1 MLQNLLKYNLTFYLV
16 ILIIILFVSQI
27 NAQNKYAIDNLD
39 NQIDTSNVLS
49 VKDKIKLENEIDS
62 LLNLYTVAEAN
73 GNYKE
78 ALAFYDLYKV
88 YNDSLNNHINN
99 LDVTKLQIANIQLE
113 KENLKKDN
121 ELQTL
126 KLNQELGNYEILRK
140 DYNIRYWAFL
150 LLVLSFLGGF
160 FIYFYLK
167 QQKDE
172 IHQHNQKMIFE
183 NELFEK
189 SDVIGFE
196 LNPENF
202 TFKFVSK
209 NIKSF
214 LAHTVEEI
222 LDKQFLFFDLFPNSN
237 TIKSQILSNIN
248 SKKSH
253 FQFDLSI
260 IDKNKHEKLV
270 TVFFD
275 VKYLNDK
282 VEFIAGYFIDISEIT
297 QLINDLE
304 NTKTF
309 LNETNEAAKIGG
321 WSFNL
326 KTKELQWTEFI
337 CKLHGI
343 AINEQPNID
352 VALNYYKDGDSRER
366 IIRSFENAVQNQE
379 DYEGE
384 FEFVKKNGET
394 IWIFTNGKCIF
405 DKNEFI
411 RIDGVFQ
418 DITERKRLE
427 NNLNKAIKISFNQVN
442 KLQNFTQIV
451 SHNLRTNTASFF
463 GIIELLKDEKDATVR
478 LELIDILQENTWHL
492 QETLNNLNEIIKI
505 QGTEN
510 KQIKSID
517 VAQEIQNVL
526 IGLKVLFTNNQVNL
540 INNIPDGISI
550 NFIPAYF
557 ESILQNLL
565 TNAVKYRHP
574 NRLPEITLN
583 LNTDE
588 DFFILEVKDNGVGL
602 DLDQN
607 KDKVFGMYNT
617 FHKNKDARGIGLYIT
632 KNQIETLGGKIEMKS
647 KPDIGSIFILYFR
660 KTLEAEFMN

>member
-1 MLQNLLKYNLTFYLV
+1 MLQKQQKYCLYHCLV
-16 ILIIILFVSQI
+16 ILVIILFVMPI
-27 NAQNKYAIDNLD
+27 KAQNNYANDNLN
-39 NQIDTSNVLS
+39 NQFNVATTLS
-49 VKDKIKLENEIDS
+49 PEEKIKLENAIDS
-62 LLNLYTVAEAN
+62 LRNLYVVAEAN
-73 GNYKE
+73 GNFKE
-78 ALAFYDLYKV
+78 ALTIYELHKR
-88 YNDSLNNHINN
+88 YNDSLTNHINN
-99 LDVTKLQIANIQLE
+99 LDVTKMQIANIQLE
-113 KENLKKDN
+113 NENLTKDN

-126 KLNQELGNYEILRK
+126 KLDQELGYYKVLKKN
-140 DYNIRYWAFL
+140 YNIRYWAFL

-189 SDVIGFE
+189 SAVVGFE

-209 NIKSF
+209 NIASF
-214 LAHTVEEI
+214 LAHTEKEI
-222 LDKQFLFFDLFPNSN
+222 LNKQLLFFDLFPSPDA
-237 TIKSQILSNIN
+237 IKNQILSNI
-248 SKKSH
+248 KSNKTH
-253 FQFDLSI
+253 FQFDSFI
-260 IDKNKHEKLV
+260 IDKNNIETQV

-275 VKYLNDK
+275 IKYLQNK
-282 VEFIAGYFIDISEIT
+282 VEFIAGYFIDISEIS
-297 QLINDLE
+297 QLITDLE

-321 WSFNL
+321 WSFNI
-326 KTKELQWTEFI
+326 KIKELQWTDFTK
-337 CKLHGI
+337 KLHGI
-343 AINEQPNID
+343 PINEQPNTD
-352 VALNYYKDGDSRER
+352 VAFSYYKDGDSREG
-366 IIRSFENAVQNQE
+366 IIKSFENAVQNQE

-384 FEFVKKNGET
+384 FEFFKKNGDT

-418 DITERKRLE
+418 DITERKRLDD
-427 NNLNKAIKISFNQVN
+427 NLNKAIKISFNQVN

-463 GIIELLKDEKDATVR
+463 GIIDLLKDEKDAKVR
-478 LELIDILQENTWHL
+478 LELIDILQENTLHL

-505 QGTEN
+505 QGAEN

-517 VAQEIQNVL
+517 VAKEIQNVL
-526 IGLKVLFTNNQVNL
+526 TGLKVLFANHQVNL
-540 INNIPDGISI
+540 INNIPDGISL

-557 ESILQNLL
+557 ESVLQNLL

-574 NRLPEITLN
+574 NRLSEITLN
-583 LNTDE
+583 FKDDE
-588 DFFILEVKDNGVGL
+588 EFFILEVKDNGVGL
-602 DLDQN
+602 DLEQN
-607 KDKVFGMYNT
+607 KNKVFGMYKT

-647 KPDIGSIFILYFR
+647 TPDLGSTFILYFR
-660 KTLEAEFMN
+660 KTLEAEFIN